1 MCGKNGRQRG
11 TEVDDVA
18 FSAFR
23 DCEKRRGR
31 TNATRRFWRQ
41 FSKERFFDT
50 WTPIERTLFVR
61 TQRNLLF
68 SPPSPSLIVITH
80 ASAHVH
86 HSLHY
91 QTLVPLVPLAPQTTR
106 PGRSRVVLERAT
118 RPELLQK
125 RTTRLAEKQRS
136 SSSHVLVL
144 LAVRVEVG
152 AREQTRALRP
162 GVQDQNAR
170 ALQKQKTTRPA
181 AAFSQRRVRGAR
193 ADVFENDRVGK
204 RGGFLSGLEIVQEK
218 RRARL
223 SGTSH
228 RPRPR
233 MRLRSFFFSF
243 FFRFRFRLRV
253 EKREC
258 PLVARGVAVVAFFC
272 H

>member
-1 MCGKNGRQRG
+1 MRKEWTAARNRNRRRG
-11 TEVDDVA
+11 FFC
-18 FSAFR
+18 FSRLRKATWPHERDASLLAPIFEGTLFR
-23 DCEKRRGR
+23 DGR
-31 TNATRRFWRQ
+31 HGWEHSFRAHTKKP
-41 FSKERFFDT
+41 S
-50 WTPIERTLFVR
+50 LFV
-61 TQRNLLF
+61 

-80 ASAHVH
+80 SSAHFH

-125 RTTRLAEKQRS
+125 RTTRVAEKQRS
-136 SSSHVLVL
+136 TSSHVLVL
-144 LAVRVEVG
+144 LAVRVEVV
-152 AREQTRALRP
+152 AREQTRPLRS

-170 ALQKQKTTRPA
+170 TLQKQKTTRPA

-223 SGTSH
+223 SGTTRSRLSKLPKSLVFSALFVAASSSR
-228 RPRPR
+228 RP
-233 MRLRSFFFSF
+233 
-243 FFRFRFRLRV
+243 
-253 EKREC
+253 
-258 PLVARGVAVVAFFC
+258 
-272 H
+272 